1 MAHLLGLAANPHPP
15 RSPNMPSRHY
25 HTGIQAAES
34 LKAGACQVTFSFP
47 SKILP
52 KAVPTGF
59 FV

>member
-1 MAHLLGLAANPHPP
+1 
-15 RSPNMPSRHY
+15 MPSRHY
-25 HTGIQAAES
+25 HTGIQAAEN